1 MADNSFFEEQKEQSL
16 VKSTIVAK
24 YFDVWS
30 NVIISTQKRY
40 PNHSQKIAYIDLFAG
55 PGRYK
60 DGTQST
66 PLRILTNAIEKADL
80 RERLVTIFND
90 KDEKNS
96 KVLENTIA
104 EISGI
109 ETLKYRPEVYNQE
122 VGEEI
127 VKMFESMNLIP
138 TLFFVDPWGYKG
150 LSLRLVNSVLK
161 DWGCDAIFFFNY
173 NRINMGIDNEAV
185 KEHIQALFGKEQAI
199 VLRNKLKG
207 KNSLL
212 RELIIVEELC
222 QALKA
227 YGSRYVLPFRFKN
240 NKGVRTSHH
249 LIFVSKHFRGYE
261 IMKDIMSRESTS
273 DTQGVPS
280 FEYNPADFLPQQTLL
295 FQLSRPLDDL
305 KEDLLDTFRGRR
317 IIMKEIY
324 EKHNVDRPY
333 IKKNYKEVLRELYED
348 GCIEAIS
355 SKGKPPRKTT
365 FGDNIIVTFPK
376 KEAKWLQAK

>member
-1 MADNSFFEEQKEQSL
+1 MVDISFFEEQQEQSL

-24 YFDVWS
+24 YFDVWA

-40 PNHSQKIAYIDLFAG
+40 PQHSQKIAYIDLFAG

-66 PLRILTNAIEKADL
+66 PLKILTNAIENQDL
-80 RERLVTIFND
+80 RERLVAIFND

-96 KVLENTIA
+96 NVLENTIA
-104 EISGI
+104 EIPGI
-109 ETLKYRPEVYNQE
+109 KTLKYKPVVYNQE

-127 VKMFESMNLIP
+127 VKMFEGMNLIP

-185 KEHIQALFGKEQAI
+185 KEHMQALFSEEQAI
-199 VLRNKLKG
+199 ALRNKLRE
-207 KNSLL
+207 KNSRQ
-212 RELIIVEELC
+212 RELLIVEELC

-227 YGSRYVLPFRFKN
+227 YGARYVLPFRFKN
-240 NKGVRTSHH
+240 DRGKRTSHH

-261 IMKDIMSRESTS
+261 IMKDIMARESTS
-273 DTQGVPS
+273 NTQDVPS
-280 FEYNPADFLPQQTLL
+280 FEYNPADFLPKQMLL
-295 FQLSRPLDDL
+295 FMLSRPLDDL
-305 KEDLLDTFRGRR
+305 RDNLLQTFKGQSVT
-317 IIMKEIY
+317 MQNIY
-324 EKHNVDRPY
+324 EQHNVDTPY
-333 IKKNYKEVLRELYED
+333 IKKNYKYILRQLYDEGIIQAVSPKD
-348 GCIEAIS
+348 
-355 SKGKPPRKTT
+355 KPPRKGT
-365 FGDNIIVTFPK
+365 FGDDILVKFS
-376 KEAKWLQAK
+376 